1 MRRAAV
7 LAGGQSSRMGQDKAL
22 LTLNGITLLEQAV
35 QLLQQSG
42 AEQVL
47 VSGRVEHPLGVPDL
61 LPHCGPPGALL
72 SLLDWLEA
80 RKLLDDAPLLLIP
93 VDMPLLVPELLQPLW
108 QAAKPGVSCRYAGEV
123 FPCIVPAAAGLLAH
137 LRQLFADEVRPG
149 GQRSMKAVFNFLDSV
164 QLDIEPRFMHRL
176 VNVNTPAD
184 WQALASGGA
193 GQLENSA

>member
-47 VSGRVEHPLGVPDL
+47 VSGRVEHPLGVP
-61 LPHCGPPGALL
+61 
-72 SLLDWLEA
+72 DWLEA